1 MTGMIVVTVLMVV
14 LEGALMAATPWLMP
28 PTECFAVTVP
38 PSAQREPQVRGFKRT
53 FAGVVMG
60 TTLASALVLGLMMS
74 RLAGVTQPTDAQ
86 ANLMTGVLVAATLIP
101 IVVGTAC
108 MLYFRARVRE
118 LKQAHGWSASTAR
131 AAAVVAED
139 APKPI
144 SLAWYLLYLP
154 LVLGMVMFALRSYE
168 RFPDQIPM
176 NADLAGN
183 VSQYAAKSLGSV
195 LFPALTTAFFGLV
208 FALVHI
214 SMLVSKRP
222 VDPAAPSTSSYAY
235 GRFVRLQ
242 SQAMLVGGLV
252 LSAGTGVCF
261 YLTALGSLSLMAA
274 ATIMIVV
281 SLVVVAGFMVVSL
294 VTGQAGGRLAAEL
307 RPNDEVARDDD
318 AYWPLGVFYFNAD
331 DPSVV
336 VPKRFGVGW
345 TINVARPAAWLAM
358 AGLVVLTVAFALL
371 VNWAVG

>member
-1 MTGMIVVTVLMVV
+1 MIVVTVLMVV
-14 LEGALMAATPWLMP
+14 LVGALMAMTPWLMP
-28 PTECFAVTVP
+28 PTECFTVTVP
-38 PSAQREPQVRGFKRT
+38 PSAQRDPQVRGFKRT
-53 FAGVVMG
+53 FVGVIMG
-60 TTLASALVLGLMMS
+60 STLAGALVLGLMMG

-86 ANLMTGVLVAATLIP
+86 VNLMSGVLVAATLIP
-101 IVVGTAC
+101 IVVGMAC
-108 MLYFRARVRE
+108 MLHFRARVRE
-118 LKQAHGWSASTAR
+118 LKQARGWSASTAR
-131 AAAVVAED
+131 ASAVVAED
-139 APKPI
+139 VPKPI
-144 SLAWYLLYLP
+144 SLAWNLLYLP
-154 LVLGMVMFALRSYE
+154 LVLSMVVFALRSYD

-176 NADLAGN
+176 NVDLAGN
-183 VSQYAAKSLGSV
+183 VSQYAAKSLSSV
-195 LFPALTTAFFGLV
+195 LFPALTAAFFGLV

-318 AYWPLGVFYFNAD
+318 AYWPLGVFYCNAN

-345 TINVARPAAWLAM
+345 TINVARPAAWLAI
-358 AGLVVLTVAFALL
+358 AGLVLLTVAFALL